1 MTKLDLLMAADT
13 YHATEGISASQL
25 RIIHRRTP
33 FHLKREMEK
42 KREETPAML
51 LGTLVHEAVLEP
63 HKIGRKLAVK
73 PKTLVVPADYV
84 PKTKRD
90 PQPGDRIDWDG
101 KRTLCKE
108 WVKTQ
113 ENAGLTVV
121 SQDEFDEMT
130 DALARIVSHEDAYH
144 AIAKSDP
151 EVSLFWETIM
161 GSQCKAR
168 IDLLPRDPAMGLWDL
183 KTAADASP
191 DAFMRAAYDAGY
203 HIQAAWYLDAARL
216 FDEARA
222 EKFTFIV
229 YEKGSGAVVVYE
241 CEPEFIERG
250 RADYQAALE
259 KYEVAKLTGIWPS
272 YAPVQ
277 KLGLPTWAR
286 KQNT

>member
-1 MTKLDLLMAADT
+1 
-13 YHATEGISASQL
+13 
-25 RIIHRRTP
+25 
-33 FHLKREMEK
+33 
-42 KREETPAML
+42 ML

-73 PKTLVVPADYV
+73 PKTLTVPADYV
-84 PKTKRD
+84 PKSKAG
-90 PQPGDRIDWDG
+90 PKPGDVIEWDG

-108 WVKTQ
+108 WVKAQ
-113 ENAGLTVV
+113 EAAGLTVV
-121 SQDEFDEMT
+121 SRDEFDEVT
-130 DALARIVSHEDAYH
+130 DALVQIASHEKANW
-144 AIAKSDP
+144 AIAQSDP
-151 EVSLFWETIM
+151 EVSLFWETVC
-161 GSQCKAR
+161 SHQCKAR

-191 DAFMRAAYDAGY
+191 DAFARAAYDAGY
-203 HIQAAWYLDAARL
+203 HIQAAWYLDAAKL
-216 FDEARA
+216 FNEDRA

-259 KYEVAKLTGIWPS
+259 KYEIAKITGHWPS

-277 KLGLPTWAR
+277 KLGLPTWA
-286 KQNT
+286 KKGNT